1 MYYIKEM
8 RTIKRKNR
16 NNRKNKKYI
25 AIMIISFIIMIAA
38 VILITILV
46 KPKAN
51 KKEKIEIQT
60 KEYVET
66 EETIKE
72 EIKNMPET
80 QRIKRYIGIFLQNI
94 EDGKYQEAYNVL
106 NEDFKLNY
114 FPTIESF
121 TEYAQKN
128 LDSSTLAIT
137 YDNIERL
144 GNNKTGNMYTVLVTI
159 TDIFQPK
166 LEDEEKLETSYFV
179 VVEHNY
185 SDYEMSFSVKSEEE

>member
-1 MYYIKEM
+1 MS
-8 RTIKRKNR
+8 TIKKKKQN
-16 NNRKNKKYI
+16 NKKYI

-38 VILITILV
+38 IILIV
-46 KPKAN
+46 KITTKSD
-51 KKEKIEIQT
+51 KKENNTASNSIEY
-60 KEYVET
+60 EET

-72 EIKNMPET
+72 EIKNMSESK
-80 QRIKRYIGIFLQNI
+80 RIKRYIGIFLQNI
-94 EDGKYQEAYNVL
+94 EDGKYQEAYDVL

-121 TEYAQKN
+121 TEYAQKH
-128 LDSSTLAIT
+128 LDSTTFAIT

-166 LEDEEKLETSYFV
+166 LEDDEKLESSYFV
-179 VVEHNY
+179 VIEYDY
-185 SDYEMSFSVKSEEE
+185 SDYEMSFSVEDEE

>member
-1 MYYIKEM
+1 MYHIKEM
-8 RTIKRKNR
+8 MTIKKKKIN
-16 NNRKNKKYI
+16 NKKYI
-25 AIMIISFIIMIAA
+25 AIMIISTIIMIAA
-38 VILITILV
+38 IILVTILI
-46 KPKAN
+46 KPKNN
-51 KKEKIEIQT
+51 KREKISAEP
-60 KEYVET
+60 KEYIET

-114 FPTIESF
+114 LPTIESF
-121 TEYAQKN
+121 TEYAKKN
-128 LDSSTLAIT
+128 LNSATLAIT

-166 LEDEEKLETSYFV
+166 LEEEEKLEKSYFV
-179 VVEHNY
+179 IIEYDY
-185 SDYEMSFSVKSEEE
+185 SDYEMSFSVKSDEE